1 MKGRREVA
9 SSRMRRGGD
18 RLAFTNLKSGGRRR
32 LRSPITMAWNLGSGP
47 AALFRHWYRTAR
59 HSDADRNVGFHVA
72 LSPEQTTDAGAQ
84 IMTQQDPSRPV
95 KPAESARPVDA
106 QSTRQ
111 GRSGARILW
120 LLIISGGAAA
130 VLLLGIWFF
139 SQGGL
144 SNTNANDGDQAVDAQ
159 AFQGDA
165 ATPPAADAPTGPN
178 GETRPAPTGETPNVN
193 APTAPSN

>member
-1 MKGRREVA
+1 
-9 SSRMRRGGD
+9 
-18 RLAFTNLKSGGRRR
+18 
-32 LRSPITMAWNLGSGP
+32 
-47 AALFRHWYRTAR
+47 
-59 HSDADRNVGFHVA
+59 
-72 LSPEQTTDAGAQ
+72 
-84 IMTQQDPSRPV
+84 MTQQDPSPPV
-95 KPAESARPVDA
+95 KPAGSARPVDA

-111 GRSGARILW
+111 GRSGTRILW
-120 LLIISGGAAA
+120 LLIISGGAAT
-130 VLLLGIWFF
+130 VLLLGIWLF

-178 GETRPAPTGETPNVN
+178 GETKPAPTGETPNVN